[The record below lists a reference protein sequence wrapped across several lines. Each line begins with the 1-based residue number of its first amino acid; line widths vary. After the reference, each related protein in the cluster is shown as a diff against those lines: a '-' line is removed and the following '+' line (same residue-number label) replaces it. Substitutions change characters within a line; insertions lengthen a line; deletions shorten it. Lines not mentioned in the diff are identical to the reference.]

1 MFMNLLS
8 RLLVALLRLLQHLPL
23 SLQARIGRGFG
34 AVLLRCA
41 RQRRAIA
48 QRNLE
53 LCLPHWDAPQRAR
66 VLREHFALLGRS
78 LLERGLLW
86 YAPAQRLRSLIRVE
100 GDVTLA
106 QRSQRPVMWLVPHFL
121 GLEVAGAATQ
131 LFQERTGVDIY
142 QTQSNAYL
150 DAVLKRGRLR
160 FGRGEAYP
168 RGVPIRQVMKRI
180 REGCP
185 FFNMPDQDYG
195 PKDSAFVPFFG
206 VPAATLLA
214 PSKMARLL
222 DMVVQPV
229 VVDILPGGQGWRVR
243 FLEPWTDWPT
253 ADPVADAARMNA
265 FIETQILRDP
275 AQYLWVH
282 KRFKTRPPGQASLY
296 R

>member
-1 MFMNLLS
+1 MNLLA
-8 RLLVALLRLLQHLPL
+8 RLLVALLRLLQCLPL

-34 AVLLRCA
+34 AVLHLCA
-41 RQRRAIA
+41 RRRRAIA

-53 LCLPHWDAPQRAR
+53 LCFPDWPAARRAR

-86 YAPAQRLRSLIRVE
+86 YAPPERLKALIHVE
-100 GDVTLA
+100 GDVGLA

-121 GLEVAGAATQ
+121 GLEVAGASTQ
-131 LFQERTGVDIY
+131 LFQQRTAVDIY
-142 QTQSNAYL
+142 QTQSNPYL
-150 DAVLKRGRLR
+150 DRVLKQGRLR
-160 FGRGEAYP
+160 FGRAEAYP
-168 RGVPIRQVMKRI
+168 RTVPIRQVMKSI

-185 FFNMPDQDYG
+185 LFNMPDQDYG
-195 PKDSAFVPFFG
+195 PNDSALVPFFG
-206 VPAATLLA
+206 VSAATLLA
-214 PSKMARLL
+214 PSKMARML

-243 FLEPWTDWPT
+243 FLEPWADWPT

-265 FIETQILRDP
+265 FIEEQVLRDP

-282 KRFKTRPPGQASLY
+282 KRFKTRPPGQPSLY